1 MSSPTYRTSFVQS
14 DPPLVVLQ
22 TVIDLDETEP
32 ASAVQGTPFRS
43 RGQRLLRPVV
53 SPIWTRIRYCTA
65 ASANHRSSPIQV
77 VLRAPWRP
85 SSYNAPSGSRRSRTA
100 DSGDGGFL
108 VTIKGDRMS
117 NAEFKQFLEATF
129 RSYRS
134 VVKPG
139 ASMYVCHSS
148 SWQREFQNALE
159 SADFEVRCRI
169 IWAKNTFAWVS
180 VVTSSSTSRCST
192 VTSQARR
199 TPGTATR
206 PSRRCGARKSLRRT
220 ASTQPPNQQS

>member
-1 MSSPTYRTSFVQS
+1 MRRNRPALFKGRHLEAEVSVFCVRWYLPFGRAFDIALLHRQTIV
-14 DPPLVVLQ
+14 PPQ
-22 TVIDLDETEP
+22 
-32 ASAVQGTPFRS
+32 
-43 RGQRLLRPVV
+43 
-53 SPIWTRIRYCTA
+53 YK
-65 ASANHRSSPIQV
+65 V

-134 VVKPG
+134 IVKPG
-139 ASMYVCHSS
+139 ASMYLCHSS

-159 SADFEVRCRI
+159 SADFEVRCQI